1 MGDDSKVGGLSF
13 FALAIAL
20 ATVGCRGPGLAGVW
34 LGPTDAN
41 ATDAVALDVADATD
55 FRDAARA
62 GDASDAADRPA
73 STDGFGDDSG
83 DGSADGRD
91 AGDASDGPPAPTCAI
106 TSPVVSAT
114 HPALN
119 GVLVAQG
126 GDRSSAPGAPFAV
139 TFVVTTSLVD
149 GQTVDL
155 DLADAATPTIVT
167 TATATASGGKAV
179 FVDVALNS
187 NETYEVHARCI
198 VGDGGLTGISAPEL
212 FPVDA
217 TPPDLTVSAPHT
229 GDVIPPSGLTN
240 GAFPVCGSTTSS
252 DAVGLEPGT
261 GNANFCAS
269 VGGSPTCAAATA
281 TGTEVCVQVPC
292 PGDGVFDITVTLTD
306 TDGNTTTD
314 TVADVSC
321 FSTLPLVSIVTPVSD
336 APTFSDLSKRLL
348 AADTPQALHDLS
360 ADAGAQTNVVTCS
373 SRVGSVVLVAGLA
386 GDVLGPVATATT
398 HVALPGDGCPTEL
411 PFAAAFSSVTLPES
425 AEAADTSLLAATELR
440 ADFTDLS
447 NTKNSSP
454 VVDLWVDSIDPTL
467 VVTSPSDICGS
478 THTPNNNGAYVIPE
492 TVTTTA
498 PNVTLDLTN
507 AMATQTFNSM
517 TVDMT
522 MGFPFVVFTVGTN
535 FQTGSVRD
543 DAGNAAALTPRPCVV
558 TVGP

>member
-13 FALAIAL
+13 FVLALAL
-20 ATVGCRGPGLAGVW
+20 AAAGCREPVLAGVW
-34 LGPTDAN
+34 LGPMDAGATDTAANDLSDAPRVTDA
-41 ATDAVALDVADATD
+41 
-55 FRDAARA
+55 R
-62 GDASDAADRPA
+62 DAADRPA
-73 STDGFGDDSG
+73 FTDGPVDTLS
-83 DGSADGRD
+83 DGLDAADAD
-91 AGDASDGPPAPTCAI
+91 AGPPGPTCLI
-106 TSPVVSAT
+106 TSPVISAT

-119 GVLVAQG
+119 GVPVAQG

-155 DLADAATPTIVT
+155 DFDDAATPSIVT
-167 TATATASGGKAV
+167 TATATAMGGKAV

-187 NETYEVHARCI
+187 DETYEVRARCI
-198 VGDGGLTGISAPEL
+198 VGDGGLTGVSAPEL

-217 TPPDLTVSAPHT
+217 TPPELTVSAPHT

-252 DAVGLEPGT
+252 DAVGVVLGASD
-261 GNANFCAS
+261 ANFCAS
-269 VGGSPTCAAATA
+269 VGGSPTCTAATA

-306 TDGNTTTD
+306 TNGNTTTD

-321 FSTLPLVSIVTPVSD
+321 FSTLPSVSIVTPVSD
-336 APTFSDLSKRLL
+336 APTFSNLSKRLL

-360 ADAGAQTNVVTCS
+360 PNAGAQTNVVACS
-373 SRVGSVVLVAGLA
+373 NRAGSVVLVAGLA
-386 GDVLGPVATATT
+386 GDVLGPIGTAAT

-411 PFAAAFSSVTLPES
+411 TFAAAFSNVTLPES
-425 AEAADTSLLAATELR
+425 AEANDTSLLTATELR

-467 VVTSPSDICGS
+467 IFASPSDICGS
-478 THTPNNNGAYVIPE
+478 THTPNDNGDYVIAA
-492 TVTTTA
+492 TVTATA
-498 PNVTLDLTN
+498 PNVMLDLTN
-507 AMATQTFNSM
+507 AMATQTFSSTTFDMSM
-517 TVDMT
+517 D
-522 MGFPFVVFTVGTN
+522 FPFVVFTPGTTLE
-535 FQTGSVRD
+535 TGSVRD
-543 DAGNAAALTPRPCVV
+543 DAGNSAGLTPSPCSV